1 MSLSL
6 WALFTLLSRIALYA
20 SVASA
25 IGGLFASVLLARH
38 RESATTIHRY
48 TFLGCV
54 IGIIASLIGF
64 AAQVGALSD
73 QGLKGMLNIAMMS
86 ILWQTSVGTAVA
98 LQLSGFLLIGITT
111 GWLLKSQKLHGNW
124 AHGLMLLGGLSLLA
138 AFSQVGHFA
147 EQSLLGKAAI
157 SLHALAMS
165 LWMGSLYPLWQVS
178 RTTDIPEIQR
188 SMERFGQVAAV
199 IVGVLVASGVLMAV
213 ILLKDFYTLFFTPYG
228 QGLLLKL
235 TLVGSLLLLAA
246 SNKWLTVPRLMRP
259 GVSARLSHAIV
270 FEMCVGASILLTTG
284 VITIIIG
291 IDAAA

>member
-6 WALFTLLSRIALYA
+6 WELLTLLSRVALYA

-25 IGGLFASVLLARH
+25 IGGLFSSWLLARH
-38 RESATTIHRY
+38 RESAPAICRY
-48 TFLGCV
+48 TFWGCV

-64 AAQVGALSD
+64 AAQAGAFAD
-73 QGLKGMLNIAMMS
+73 QGLMGMVDLNMMS

-98 LQLSGFLLIGITT
+98 LQLSGFLLIGVTT
-111 GWLLKSQKLHGNW
+111 GWLLKSQKPHSNW
-124 AHGLMLLGGLSLLA
+124 AKVLMLLGGLSLLA

-147 EQSLLGKAAI
+147 EQSLLGKVAI
-157 SLHALAMS
+157 SLHVLAMS

-178 RTTDIPEIQR
+178 RTTDIPTIQR

-199 IVGVLVASGVLMAV
+199 IVGVLVASGVLMATM
-213 ILLKDFYTLFFTPYG
+213 LLKDFHTLFFTPYG

-246 SNKWLTVPRLMRP
+246 SNKWLTVPRLMRL
-259 GVSARLSHAIV
+259 GFTTRLSRAIV
-270 FEMCVGASILLTTG
+270 LEMCVGTFILLLTG
-284 VITIIIG
+284 IITIIIG
-291 IDAAA
+291 IDMNH

>member
-6 WALFTLLSRIALYA
+6 WELLTLLSRIALYA

-25 IGGLFASVLLARH
+25 IGGVFSSLLLVRH
-38 RESATTIHRY
+38 REAAPAIFRY
-48 TFLGCV
+48 TFWGCV

-64 AAQVGALSD
+64 GAQVGAFAD
-73 QGLKGMLNIAMMS
+73 KGLMGMVDINMMS

-111 GWLLKSQKLHGNW
+111 GWLLKTQKPHSNLANV
-124 AHGLMLLGGLSLLA
+124 LMLLGGLSLLA

-157 SLHALAMS
+157 SLHVLAMS

-188 SMERFGQVAAV
+188 SMERFGQVAVV
-199 IVGVLVASGVLMAV
+199 IVGVLVASGVLMATM
-213 ILLKDFYTLFFTPYG
+213 LLKDFHTLFSTPYG
-228 QGLLLKL
+228 QGLLVKL

-246 SNKWLTVPRLMRP
+246 SNKWLVVPRLMQP
-259 GVSARLSHAIV
+259 GFSTRLSRAIV
-270 FEMCVGASILLTTG
+270 LEMCMGAFILLVTG
-284 VITIIIG
+284 IITIIIG
-291 IDAAA
+291 IDMEH

>member
-86 ILWQTSVGTAVA
+86 ILWQATVGTAVA
-98 LQLSGFLLIGITT
+98 LQLSGFLLIGTAT
-111 GWLLKSQKLHGNW
+111 GWLLKTQKTQGY
-124 AHGLMLLGGLSLLA
+124 AVKVLMFLGGLSLLA
-138 AFSQVGHFA
+138 SFSQVGHFA
-147 EQSLLGKAAI
+147 EQPLLGKIAI
-157 SLHALAMS
+157 SLHVLAMS
-165 LWMGSLYPLWQVS
+165 LWMGSLYPLWHVS
-178 RTTDIPEIQR
+178 RAADIPEIQR
-188 SMERFGQVAAV
+188 SMERFGQLAAV
-199 IVGVLVASGVLMAV
+199 IVGVLVACGILMAAM
-213 ILLKDFYTLFFTPYG
+213 LLKDFHTLFFTPYG

-235 TLVGSLLLLAA
+235 ALVGSLLLLAA
-246 SNKWLTVPRLMRP
+246 SNKWLTVPRLIQA
-259 GVSARLSHAIV
+259 GFSTRLSRTIV
-270 FEMCVGASILLTTG
+270 LEMCLGAIILFVTG
-284 VITIIIG
+284 IITIFIG
-291 IDAAA
+291 IDIGH